1 MTALSP
7 TLTKPLARSWRHVLA
22 TGAIGAAVALYLA
35 LVGIIPTFES
45 RAMIA
50 GVLALGETFVL
61 GTMLVIGYLASRY
74 FDGQP
79 AMSVLAGAVAG
90 LMTGTALTLLILIG
104 PAINLRSIFL
114 NASDALYGVLTLGRG
129 VEFLWI
135 PIVGGVIVGA
145 LGGLLRTLPR
155 PIQVSLAAGLLSLVA
170 LGLFSNLL
178 RTPLL
183 ASPFASIG
191 RLLFASEGLTLFGAA
206 VTLSGAL
213 GAGNGGAIGARF
225 GSRKW
230 GMVTGV
236 ALGMIG
242 SLVAGLIA
250 ADLAPSA
257 LARPDAAALGGVV
270 GGVLGIGLGGLLGG
284 VIARRVST
292 LRLDRPY
299 DALPSPARRAIRAT
313 PLIPLLL
320 LVLVLPFAFGQNFAQ
335 VIVLVA
341 IYILMGLGLNI
352 TLGLAG
358 LLDLGFVA
366 FFAVGAYTVS
376 LLTSTSPLGIA
387 DFSWWMAVPVAVGVA
402 FLFGAF
408 LGLPILGIRGDY
420 LAIATLGFGE
430 IIRILSVSDL
440 LRPWLGGPQGI
451 TNVPKPIDV
460 PPGDPLSGPSQIYYI
475 ALICAGIIGFIALRL
490 RDSRI
495 GRAWVAIREDEDV
508 AEALG
513 INLIQTKLLAYALGA
528 AFAGLGGAVFAAL
541 IGATFPTSI
550 NLLVSINVAALI
562 IVGGMGS
569 VPGVVVGAVVL
580 IGLPELFREFQ
591 EYRYLFYGAALMVL
605 MRLRPEG
612 LLPSRSVQRELHVE
626 ENVEPAGAPVGSSVA
641 QIEAEREGEIEPD
654 TPYSEPPDPLIE
666 SPDLSS
672 EPVDEE
678 AR

>member
-1 MTALSP
+1 MTAVSRTMAP
-7 TLTKPLARSWRHVLA
+7 QLAPGWRHVLA
-22 TGAIGAAVALYLA
+22 VGALGAAVAVYLA
-35 LVGIIPTFES
+35 LVGIVPTFES
-45 RAMIA
+45 RAMIS
-50 GVLALGETFVL
+50 GVLGLGETFVL
-61 GTMLVIGYLASRY
+61 GTMLIIGYLGARS
-74 FDGQP
+74 FDGRP
-79 AMSVLAGAVAG
+79 AKSVFAGAVAG
-90 LMTGTALTLLILIG
+90 AMTGAALALLVLIG
-104 PAINLRSIFL
+104 PQINLRSIFL
-114 NASDALYGVLTLGRG
+114 NASDTLYGVLTLGRG
-129 VEFLWI
+129 REFLWI
-135 PIVGGVIVGA
+135 PLVGGVVVGA
-145 LGGLLRTLPR
+145 LGGGLRTLPR
-155 PIQVSLAAGLLSLVA
+155 PIQKSLAAGLLSLVA
-170 LGLFSNLL
+170 LGLFANLL

-213 GAGNGGAIGARF
+213 GAGIGGAIGARF
-225 GSRKW
+225 GSRRW
-230 GMVTGV
+230 GTVTGV
-236 ALGMIG
+236 ALGVIG
-242 SLVAGLIA
+242 SLVTGIVAS
-250 ADLAPSA
+250 DMA
-257 LARPDAAALGGVV
+257 LSGVTKTDAAALGGVV
-270 GGVLGIGLGGLLGG
+270 GGVVGIGLGGLLGG
-284 VIARRVST
+284 LIAQRVSN
-292 LRLDRPY
+292 LRLDRTY
-299 DALPSPARRAIRAT
+299 DALPSPARGAIRAT

-320 LVLVLPFAFGQNFAQ
+320 IVLVLPFAFGQNFAQ

-376 LLTSTSPLGIA
+376 LLTSTSSFGIA
-387 DFSWWMAVPVAVGVA
+387 DFSWWLAVPVAVGVA

-451 TNVPKPIDV
+451 TNVPKPFNV

-475 ALICAGIIGFIALRL
+475 ALICAGVIAFIAFRL

-569 VPGVVVGAVVL
+569 VPGVVVGAIVL

-591 EYRYLFYGAALMVL
+591 EYRYLFYGAALMGL
-605 MRLRPEG
+605 MRFRPEG
-612 LLPSRSVQRELHVE
+612 LLPSRSVARELHQD
-626 ENVEPAGAPVGSSVA
+626 ENVEPEDQVEGSAAA
-641 QIEAEREGEIEPD
+641 QLEAEREGDVEVD
-654 TPYSEPPDPLIE
+654 SPYSEPPDKE
-666 SPDLSS
+666 TN
-672 EPVDEE
+672 
-678 AR
+678 